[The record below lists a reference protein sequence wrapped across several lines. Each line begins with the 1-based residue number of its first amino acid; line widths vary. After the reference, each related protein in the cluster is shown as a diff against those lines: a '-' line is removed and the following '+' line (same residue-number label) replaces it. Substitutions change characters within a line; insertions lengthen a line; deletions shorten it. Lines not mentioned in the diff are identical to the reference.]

1 MGELKM
7 RKVSISLNTKNSE
20 KVKQS
25 EADRFF
31 EASIMQALKRRQKEL
46 KPEVFKSESR
56 EKTKT

>member
-1 MGELKM
+1 MK
-7 RKVSISLNTKNSE
+7 KVSISLKTKNSE

-46 KPEVFKSESR
+46 KPEVFKFESK